1 MGKFDTAG
9 VRLKLWDL
17 GGQESLRSLWPR
29 YFDEAHLICFV
40 VDSAAFERL
49 EEACLALRVVGEELA
64 VKVASVPVLV
74 LANKRDR
81 DEVVPVQDIKDRLNP
96 VIEVIDPR
104 EGGVLACSGL
114 TGDGIREAIDWMV
127 SRVKRNKLDRPPVYR

>member
-1 MGKFDTAG
+1 MR
-9 VRLKLWDL
+9 VKLWDL
-17 GGQESLRSLWPR
+17 GGQASLRSLWPR

-40 VDSAAFERL
+40 VDSADAERL
-49 EEACLALRVVGEELA
+49 EEACSALQVIGEELA
-64 VKVASVPVLV
+64 AKVAGLPILV

-81 DEVVPVQDIKDRLNP
+81 DEVLPVQDIKDQLNP

-114 TGDGIREAIDWMV
+114 DGDGVQEAIDWMV
-127 SRVKRNKLDRPPVYR
+127 SRVKRNKIDRPPVYR